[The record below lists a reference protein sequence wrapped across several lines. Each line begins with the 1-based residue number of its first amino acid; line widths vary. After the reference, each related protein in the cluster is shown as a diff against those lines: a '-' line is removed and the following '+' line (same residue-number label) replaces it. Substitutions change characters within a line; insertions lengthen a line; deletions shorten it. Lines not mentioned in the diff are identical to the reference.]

1 MVGWTDR
8 ETGVAPETVTGAVQR
23 GAPTLQGT
31 RVSVSVPLHREQ
43 RERWKGRIEAEEERT
58 HLLLPPVM
66 TALETFGPPS
76 ALMSIGTIPPVWTE
90 KTGWLRA
97 LNDDWTGS
105 NGA

>member
-43 RERWKGRIEAEEERT
+43 RERWKMTKGGRGREDA
-58 HLLLPPVM
+58 LAV
-66 TALETFGPPS
+66 TARNDSPGDIRSAFGFDEHRDHTARLDREDRVVEGP
-76 ALMSIGTIPPVWTE
+76 E
-90 KTGWLRA
+90 
-97 LNDDWTGS
+97 
-105 NGA
+105 